1 MNSQTCSKGE
11 AILHSHVQS
20 KERECVMRKTERE
33 SVQWKERKRKR
44 DEEPTSES
52 KRGSK
57 IDKMEWRMRLVR
69 VYIHTLHD
77 SQVPCTQV

>member
-1 MNSQTCSKGE
+1 
-11 AILHSHVQS
+11 
-20 KERECVMRKTERE
+20 MRKTERE
-33 SVQWKERKRKR
+33 SVQGKERKRKR
-44 DEEPTSES
+44 DEELSSES
-52 KRGSK
+52 KRGYK